1 MRENTLSL
9 SDPTKQNTKSGVI
22 MSLISKL
29 MFWKSDSP
37 RVTVIRLAGVIA
49 SGGSSLR
56 KNLNYEML
64 EPVLKKAFSD
74 KNQTAVILCV
84 NSPGGSPVQSALIG
98 KRIRQLAKKNNTLV
112 LAFCEDVAA
121 SGGYWLASCADEIYA
136 DEASI
141 IGSIGVISAGFG
153 FAEAISKLGIERR
166 VYTSGESKSILDPFK
181 NENPKDVDR
190 LRVLQNDIH
199 EHFIAHVRSRRGEKL
214 NEEEPLFTGSFWT
227 GNRAKQLGLIDG
239 IGSMHSIL
247 TERFGEKL
255 RIKYVTQK
263 KGLFSLAGG
272 SAGMGSGISIEL
284 LDELENRHLW
294 ARFGM

>member
-1 MRENTLSL
+1 
-9 SDPTKQNTKSGVI
+9 
-22 MSLISKL
+22 MSLLSKL
-29 MFWKSDSP
+29 MFWKTDVP

-56 KNLNYEML
+56 KNLNYDTL
-64 EPVLKKAFSD
+64 EPIIKKAFSD
-74 KNQTAVILCV
+74 KKQKAVILCV

-98 KRIRQLAKKNNTLV
+98 KRIRQMAEKNSTPV
-112 LAFCEDVAA
+112 IAFCEDVAA

-181 NENPKDVDR
+181 DENQKDVDR

-214 NEEEPLFTGSFWT
+214 NEEEPLFNGSFWT
-227 GNRAKQLGLIDG
+227 GKRAKQLGLIDG
-239 IGSMHSIL
+239 IGAMHSVL
-247 TERFGEKL
+247 TEKFGERVK
-255 RIKYVTQK
+255 IKQVTQK
-263 KGLFSLAGG
+263 KSLFPLVG
-272 SAGMGSGISIEL
+272 SSARMDKVIFLEL
-284 LDELENRHLW
+284 LDELENRHHW
-294 ARFGM
+294 ARFGI

>member
-1 MRENTLSL
+1 
-9 SDPTKQNTKSGVI
+9 
-22 MSLISKL
+22 MSLLSNL
-29 MFWKSDSP
+29 MFWKSNVP

-49 SGGSSLR
+49 SGGSPLR
-56 KNLNYEML
+56 RNLNHETL
-64 EPVLKKAFSD
+64 EPIIKRAFSD
-74 KNQTAVILCV
+74 KKQTAVILCV

-98 KRIRQLAKKNNTLV
+98 KRIRQMAEKNDMPV
-112 LAFCEDVAA
+112 IAFCEDVAA

-181 NENPKDVDR
+181 DENPKDVER

-199 EHFIAHVRSRRGEKL
+199 EHFIAHVRSRRGKKL
-214 NEEEPLFTGSFWT
+214 NEEEPLFNGAFWT

-239 IGSMHSIL
+239 IGSMHSVL
-247 TERFGEKL
+247 TEKFGEKVK
-255 RIKYVTQK
+255 IKQVTQK
-263 KGLFSLAGG
+263 KGLLSFAGG
-272 SAGMGSGISIEL
+272 SARMGPTVSIEL
-284 LDELENRHLW
+284 LDELENRHHW
-294 ARFGM
+294 ARFGI

>member
-1 MRENTLSL
+1 
-9 SDPTKQNTKSGVI
+9 
-22 MSLISKL
+22 
-29 MFWKSDSP
+29 MFWKSDVP

-49 SGGSSLR
+49 SAGSSLR
-56 KNLNYEML
+56 KNLNYETL
-64 EPVLKKAFSD
+64 EPVIKKAFAD
-74 KNQTAVILCV
+74 KKQNAVILCV

-98 KRIRQLAKKNNTLV
+98 KRIRQLAKKNDTLV

-121 SGGYWLASCADEIYA
+121 SGGYWLATCADEIYA

-181 NENPKDVDR
+181 DENPKDVAR

-199 EHFIAHVRSRRGEKL
+199 EHFIAHVRSRRGKKL

-247 TERFGEKL
+247 TERFGEKVK
-255 RIKYVTQK
+255 IKHITQK
-263 KGLFSLAGG
+263 KGLFSFASG
-272 SAGMGSGISIEL
+272 SAKIGSGISIEL